1 MKYSL
6 FQKDLNLNNSYY
18 VPIISSLFAPFMK
31 FNKDSLENKN
41 KGNIYDKNKTIFDEN
56 NNFKFNFNNLFNK
69 DKDGKIENKNRL
81 FTHHNYGYK
90 CCCTKTQC
98 IRKYCQ
104 CFNEGRYCVDCDCRN
119 CLNQLPKYS
128 SNNIK
133 NIQTKTAIC
142 TCTKSG
148 CNKNYCE
155 CFKNGEKCTNLCRCV
170 NCENCD
176 SCDKNRNKNF
186 SLEECTENSVYIISN
201 ICVIEDIK
209 EYKKMKKDKLLN
221 KKRKKDNNK
230 INMKN

>member
-1 MKYSL
+1 MNYNKNSL
-6 FQKDLNLNNSYY
+6 DYKNKLNN
-18 VPIISSLFAPFMK
+18 
-31 FNKDSLENKN
+31 NKINAFF
-41 KGNIYDKNKTIFDEN
+41 DKN

-69 DKDGKIENKNRL
+69 NNPEKTDIKNRL

-119 CLNQLPKYS
+119 CLNQLPKHS
-128 SNNIK
+128 STNIK
-133 NIQTKTAIC
+133 NIQTKTVIC

-155 CFKNGEKCTNLCRCV
+155 CYKSGEKCTNFCRCV

-176 SCDKNRNKNF
+176 MSDKIKNKNTY
-186 SLEECTENSVYIISN
+186 LKECTENSVYIISN
-201 ICVIEDIK
+201 ICVIEDIN
-209 EYKKMKKDKLLN
+209 EKKNMNNNNIVLN
-221 KKRKKDNNK
+221 KKRKKSNSK
-230 INMKN
+230 K